1 MKKQKRRRKLWVVAV
16 VVMSLILQV
25 ACEGSTL
32 EKTGIFS
39 SAFHI
44 LGTVCFAS
52 GVLLWLFKNR
62 IKDFIRGRNGK
73 KLLLIGLALILI
85 FEGRVFAQD
94 IDFQP
99 AVSTFYTI
107 MVQFA
112 SITAGACGFFGLTR
126 VAWMLV
132 NEERTAG
139 TALILSV
146 IGFVVATIAVG
157 LLTLR

>member
-1 MKKQKRRRKLWVVAV
+1 MRKDRRKLWVVAV
-16 VVMSLILQV
+16 VVMSLLLQV
-25 ACEGSTL
+25 ACEESTL
-32 EKTGIFS
+32 EKTGPFS
-39 SAFHI
+39 IIFHI
-44 LGTVCFAS
+44 LGTVAFAV
-52 GVLLWLFKNR
+52 GACLWVFKNR
-62 IKDFIRGRNGK
+62 VIDFIKGRKGK
-73 KLLLIGLALILI
+73 QLLVVGLALLMLS
-85 FEGRVFAQD
+85 EGRIFAQD
-94 IDFQP
+94 ISFQP

-107 MVQFA
+107 MMQFA

>member
-1 MKKQKRRRKLWVVAV
+1 MALIVIS
-16 VVMSLILQV
+16 MILQV
-25 ACEGSTL
+25 ACEEGTIK
-32 EKTGIFS
+32 KTGTFS
-39 SAFHI
+39 IIFHI
-44 LGTVCFAS
+44 VGTVCFAA

-62 IKDFIRGRNGK
+62 IKDFIMGRNGK

-85 FEGRVFAQD
+85 SEGRVFAQD

>member
-1 MKKQKRRRKLWVVAV
+1 MRIDRRKLWVVAV

-25 ACEGSTL
+25 ACEESTL
-32 EKTGIFS
+32 EKTGPFATS
-39 SAFHI
+39 FYI
-44 LGTVCFAS
+44 LGTVCFAA
-52 GVLLWLFKNR
+52 GVLLWVYRNKVIDY
-62 IKDFIRGRNGK
+62 IKGRKGK
-73 KLLLIGLALILI
+73 KLLVVGLALILI
-85 FEGRVFAQD
+85 SQGRIFAED
-94 IDFQP
+94 ISFQP
-99 AVSTFYTI
+99 AVNTFYTI

-157 LLTLR
+157 LLALR